1 MLRRDSGTCRALCIH
16 VRGAFIH
23 SLFSLK
29 ALGSGPNP
37 CVVTPG
43 QRVHRKNEAR
53 MLGAEVVMTR
63 WIALAVIV
71 GLAAAMPCASAVQRM
86 TKPDASA
93 GIAVFDARRHARHDD
108 IARHSASRDPRYYA
122 RPVYYRPYP
131 YGVPAPFVL
140 GFGPWW

>member
-1 MLRRDSGTCRALCIH
+1 
-16 VRGAFIH
+16 
-23 SLFSLK
+23 
-29 ALGSGPNP
+29 
-37 CVVTPG
+37 
-43 QRVHRKNEAR
+43 

-71 GLAAAMPCASAVQRM
+71 GLAAAMPRASAVQRM

-93 GIAVFDARRHARHDD
+93 GIAVFDARRQARHDD